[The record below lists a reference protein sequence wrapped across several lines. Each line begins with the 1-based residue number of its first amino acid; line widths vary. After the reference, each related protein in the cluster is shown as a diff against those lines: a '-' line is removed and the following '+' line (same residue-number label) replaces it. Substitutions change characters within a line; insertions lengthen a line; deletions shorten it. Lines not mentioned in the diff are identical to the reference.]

1 MTLVEK
7 KLQWSGYKQWLQV
20 GGGASQLEDG
30 GRLQEALRRCAI
42 NIDLPYL

>member
-20 GGGASQLEDG
+20 GGGAFQLEAG

>member
-20 GGGASQLEDG
+20 GGGAFQLEDG
-30 GRLQEALRRCAI
+30 GCIQETLRRYTI

>member
-7 KLQWSGYKQWLQV
+7 KLQWSGYKQCFQV
-20 GGGASQLEDG
+20 GGGAFQLEAG
-30 GRLQEALRRCAI
+30 GRLQETLRRCAI